1 MRKILGKKNS
11 KLCDFLQC
19 LLCEAKK
26 SDCRFVCLFVSLMG
40 SMEEKY
46 ECCRCLEGNISSGRL
61 SGPGLV
67 GKKKKNYDP
76 KWLMDLE
83 KVAELRVPE
92 ASPEVPVSGALKKG
106 KSQKECD
113 YKVVN

>member
-26 SDCRFVCLFVSLMG
+26 SDCTVFLFICLFVYLMG

-46 ECCRCLEGNISSGRL
+46 ECCRCLKGNISSGRL

-67 GKKKKNYDP
+67 GKKNYDP
-76 KWLMDLE
+76 KWLMDLVLQ
-83 KVAELRVPE
+83 VAEIRVPE
-92 ASPEVPVSGALKKG
+92 DSPEVPVSGALKT
-106 KSQKECD
+106 
-113 YKVVN
+113 